1 MTTLMLLVALAFA
14 TVSFLKG
21 AVNLANLR
29 HARAGGIPEEFR
41 GLVNEEKFR
50 QTQAYLEAQTWYG
63 LVHRVVSTG
72 AALAFLL
79 LGGFGWVDQLALRI
93 HPSPVMTALFYFL
106 ILGALDQ
113 MLELPFSWYH
123 TFVLEERFGFNRS
136 TVKTFVGDLLKGWGL
151 GIVLGGLLL
160 GGLVWFFVNGGPNA
174 WLWAWAGFT
183 AFQLVLTFFAPVLL
197 MPLFNK
203 FEPLPDGELKGA
215 IEAFAAKV
223 NFRLQGIFTMDGS
236 KRSSKANA
244 FFTGFGRFRRIVLF
258 DTLVKQHSTAEL
270 VAVLAHEVGHF
281 KRKHIPK
288 QIALSLASSFLFFWL
303 FSVLLA
309 SDTLALDFGFALPSV
324 HAAFTMAFW
333 FYAPFSLLSGL
344 AVHALSRKYEFEADA
359 YARETT
365 SDAESLV
372 AALKR
377 LSVENLSNLNPH
389 PWKVTLDYSHPPV
402 IQRVRALRGQP
413 VNQS

>member
-1 MTTLMLLVALAFA
+1 MTTLVLLVALVYAA
-14 TVSFLKG
+14 VSFARG

-41 GLVNEEKFR
+41 GSVDEEKFR
-50 QTQAYLEAQTWYG
+50 KAQDYLEAQTYYG
-63 LVHRVVSTG
+63 LLHRAVSTV

-79 LGGFGWVDQLALRI
+79 LGGFGWIDSLAQRVSPHPVAAALLYFLFLAL
-93 HPSPVMTALFYFL
+93 
-106 ILGALDQ
+106 LDQ
-113 MLELPFSWYH
+113 IVELPFSWYH

-136 TVKTFVGDLLKGWGL
+136 TVKTFIGDLVKGWAL
-151 GIVLGGLLL
+151 GIVLGGLLA
-160 GGLVWFFVNGGPNA
+160 GGVIWFFVFGGPNA
-174 WLWAWAGFT
+174 WLWAWVAFT
-183 AFQLVLTFFAPVLL
+183 GFQLLLTFLAPVLL

-203 FEPLPDGELKGA
+203 FEPLPAGELRGA
-215 IEAFAAKV
+215 IEDFAKGV
-223 NFRLQGIFTMDGS
+223 NFKLQGIFTMDGS

-258 DTLVKQHSTAEL
+258 DTLVKQHTTPEL

-288 QIALSLASSFLFFWL
+288 QIAISLVSSFLLFWL
-303 FSVLLA
+303 FSVLLS
-309 SDTLALDFGFALPSV
+309 SDTLAMDFGFALPSV
-324 HAAFTMAFW
+324 QAAFTMAFW
-333 FYAPFSLLSGL
+333 LYSPFSLLSSL
-344 AVHALSRKYEFEADA
+344 AVHALSRKFEFEADA

-365 SDAESLV
+365 RDPESLV

-377 LSVENLSNLNPH
+377 LSVESLSNLNPH
-389 PWKVTLDYSHPPV
+389 PWKVILDYSHPPV

-413 VNQS
+413 IH